1 MALAEQIKNRRKTKG
16 WTQAQLAERLGL
28 SRAQVGSYEEGRAEP
43 KLDSLRAMAQ
53 LFACTIDALVSG
65 DARTTK
71 ELSGQKLRVL
81 TVAVDSREGSER
93 VSVVP
98 VKAAAGYL
106 GGYGDLDFIE
116 ALPQFALPL
125 PEFAHEET
133 RRVFQIQGDSMLPIM
148 SGSYVISSYVQD
160 WRSIKTNEL
169 YVFLTQ
175 EQGVVFKRA
184 INRIA
189 EAGCLDL
196 ASDNPVYKPYSVH
209 VDELIEVWK
218 VQGFIQ
224 LDLATKPNM
233 DQVILARLENLQSE
247 VHELRRSL
255 NQHVA

>member
-1 MALAEQIKNRRKTKG
+1 MALAEQIKNHRKAKA

-43 KLDSLRAMAQ
+43 KLDSLKAMAQ
-53 LFACTIDALVSG
+53 LFGCSIDALVSG
-65 DARTTK
+65 DARSAQ
-71 ELSGQKLRVL
+71 ELSGQRLRVL
-81 TVAVDSREGSER
+81 TVAVDPESGRER
-93 VSVVP
+93 VTVVP

-116 ALPQFALPL
+116 ALPQFGLPL
-125 PEFAHEET
+125 PEFAQEET
-133 RRVFQIQGDSMLPIM
+133 RRVFQIQGDSMLPVI

-189 EAGCLDL
+189 ESGYIDL
-196 ASDNPVYKPYSVH
+196 VSDNPVYAPYSVH
-209 VDELIEVWK
+209 VDDLIEVWK

-224 LDLATKPNM
+224 LDVNAKPSM
-233 DQVILARLENLQSE
+233 DQVILARLEHLQGE
-247 VHELRRSL
+247 VHALRRSL

>member
-1 MALAEQIKNRRKTKG
+1 MGIAEHLKNHRKAKG

-43 KLDSLRAMAQ
+43 KLDTIKAMAQ

-65 DARTTK
+65 DARSDQ
-71 ELSGQKLRVL
+71 ELSGQKLRIL
-81 TVAVDSREGSER
+81 TVAVDPEGGRER
-93 VSVVP
+93 VTVVP

-125 PEFAHEET
+125 PEFSQEET
-133 RRVFQIQGDSMLPIM
+133 RRVFQIQGDSMLPIL

-184 INRIA
+184 VNRIA
-189 EAGCLDL
+189 ENGCIDL
-196 ASDNPVYKPYSVH
+196 VSDNPVYSPYSVH

-224 LDLATKPNM
+224 LDLNAKPSM
-233 DQVILARLENLQSE
+233 DQVILARLENLQGE
-247 VHELRRSL
+247 VHALRRSL

>member
-1 MALAEQIKNRRKTKG
+1 MALAEQIKKYRKAKG
-16 WTQAQLAERLGL
+16 WTQAQLADRLGL

-43 KLDSLRAMAQ
+43 RLDSLKAMAQ
-53 LFACTIDALVSG
+53 LFGCSIDALVSG
-65 DARTTK
+65 DGRAPQ
-71 ELSGQKLRVL
+71 ELSGQRLRVL
-81 TVAVDSREGSER
+81 TVAVDPKEGRER
-93 VSVVP
+93 VTVVP

-133 RRVFQIQGDSMLPIM
+133 RRVFQIQGDSMLPVLP
-148 SGSYVISSYVQD
+148 GSYVISSYVQD
-160 WRSIKTNEL
+160 WRSIKTNEC

-184 INRIA
+184 VNRI
-189 EAGCLDL
+189 EASGHVDL
-196 ASDNPVYKPYSVH
+196 VSDNPIYEPYSVH
-209 VDELIEVWK
+209 VDDLIEVWK

-224 LDLATKPNM
+224 LDLNARPSM

-247 VHELRRSL
+247 VHALRRSL
-255 NQHVA
+255 NQYVA

>member
-1 MALAEQIKNRRKTKG
+1 
-16 WTQAQLAERLGL
+16 
-28 SRAQVGSYEEGRAEP
+28 
-43 KLDSLRAMAQ
+43 
-53 LFACTIDALVSG
+53 
-65 DARTTK
+65 
-71 ELSGQKLRVL
+71 
-81 TVAVDSREGSER
+81 
-93 VSVVP
+93 VVP

-125 PEFAHEET
+125 PEFAQEET
-133 RRVFQIQGDSMLPIM
+133 RRVFQIQGDSMLPVV

-160 WRSIKTNEL
+160 WRSIKTNGL

-189 EAGCLDL
+189 ESGYVDL
-196 ASDNPVYKPYSVH
+196 VSDNPIYAPYSVH
-209 VDELIEVWK
+209 VDDLIEVWS

-224 LDLATKPNM
+224 LDMNAKPSM
-233 DQVILARLENLQSE
+233 DQVILARLEHLQGE
-247 VHELRRSL
+247 VHALRRSL

>member
-1 MALAEQIKNRRKTKG
+1 MTLAEHLKNHRKAKG
-16 WTQAQLAERLGL
+16 WTQSQLADRLGI

-43 KLDSLRAMAQ
+43 KLDTLKAMAQ
-53 LFACTIDALVSG
+53 LFACSIDSLVLG
-65 DARTTK
+65 EARSPQ
-71 ELSGQKLRVL
+71 ELSGQKLRIL
-81 TVAVDSREGSER
+81 TVAVDSEAGRER
-93 VSVVP
+93 VTVVP

-116 ALPQFALPL
+116 ALPQFGLPL
-125 PEFAHEET
+125 PEFAQEET
-133 RRVFQIQGDSMLPIM
+133 RRVFQIQGDSMLPVV

-189 EAGCLDL
+189 ENGCVDL
-196 ASDNPVYKPYSVH
+196 VSDNPIYSSYSVH

-224 LDLATKPNM
+224 LDLNAKPSM

-247 VHELRRSL
+247 VHALRRSL
-255 NQHVA
+255 NQNVA

>member
-1 MALAEQIKNRRKTKG
+1 
-16 WTQAQLAERLGL
+16 
-28 SRAQVGSYEEGRAEP
+28 VGSYEEGRAEP
-43 KLDSLRAMAQ
+43 KLDTIKAMAQ
-53 LFACTIDALVSG
+53 LFACSIDSLVLG
-65 DARTTK
+65 EARSPK
-71 ELSGQKLRVL
+71 ELSGQKLRIL
-81 TVAVDSREGSER
+81 TVAVDSEAGRER
-93 VSVVP
+93 ITVVP

-125 PEFAHEET
+125 PEFAQEET
-133 RRVFQIQGDSMLPIM
+133 RRVFQIQGDSMLPVV

-189 EAGCLDL
+189 ESGCVELV
-196 ASDNPVYKPYSVH
+196 SDNPIYSPYTVH

-224 LDLATKPNM
+224 LDLNAKPSM
-233 DQVILARLENLQSE
+233 DQVILARLENLQGE
-247 VHELRRSL
+247 VHALRRSL

>member
-1 MALAEQIKNRRKTKG
+1 
-16 WTQAQLAERLGL
+16 
-28 SRAQVGSYEEGRAEP
+28 
-43 KLDSLRAMAQ
+43 
-53 LFACTIDALVSG
+53 
-65 DARTTK
+65 
-71 ELSGQKLRVL
+71 
-81 TVAVDSREGSER
+81 VAVDPKEGRER
-93 VSVVP
+93 VTVVP

-133 RRVFQIQGDSMLPIM
+133 RRVFQIQGDSMLPVLP
-148 SGSYVISSYVQD
+148 GSYVISSYVQD
-160 WRSIKTNEL
+160 WRSIKTNEC

-184 INRIA
+184 VNRI
-189 EAGCLDL
+189 EASGHVDL
-196 ASDNPVYKPYSVH
+196 VSDNPIYEPYSVH
-209 VDELIEVWK
+209 VDDLIEVWK

-224 LDLATKPNM
+224 LDLNARPSM

-247 VHELRRSL
+247 VHALRRSL

>member
-1 MALAEQIKNRRKTKG
+1 MALAEQIKNYRKAKG

-43 KLDSLRAMAQ
+43 KLDSLKAMAQ
-53 LFACTIDALVSG
+53 LFSCSIDALVSG
-65 DARTTK
+65 EARTTQ
-71 ELSGQKLRVL
+71 ELSGQRLRVL
-81 TVAVDSREGSER
+81 TVAVDPEAGKER
-93 VSVVP
+93 VTVVP

-125 PEFAHEET
+125 PEFAQEET
-133 RRVFQIQGDSMLPIM
+133 RRVFQIQGDSMLPVV

-184 INRIA
+184 VNRIA
-189 EAGCLDL
+189 ESGYVDL
-196 ASDNPVYKPYSVH
+196 VSDNPIYTPYSVH
-209 VDELIEVWK
+209 VDDLIEVWK

-224 LDLATKPNM
+224 LDLNAKPSM

-247 VHELRRSL
+247 VHALRRSL